1 MTTDSCAHLIL
12 DVVPEVNQFIRSE
25 MRANR
30 AKGLSVP
37 QFRAMVFLSKNSG
50 SSLSM
55 LADYLALSPAG
66 TSAIVEGLVERGFA
80 GREEASG
87 DRRMIALTLTSDGR
101 RNLDKAR
108 DAALKR
114 LASALEGLD
123 QEQSRA
129 VSEAMNILR
138 EVFSLRSDSTRR

>member
-1 MTTDSCAHLIL
+1 MTTDSCARLIL

-37 QFRAMVFLSKNSG
+37 QFRAMFFLSKNSG
-50 SSLSM
+50 ASLSM

-87 DRRMIALTLTSDGR
+87 DRRMIALSLTSEGR
-101 RNLDKAR
+101 RNLGKVR
-108 DAALKR
+108 EAALKR
-114 LASALEGLD
+114 LVAILENLD
-123 QEQSRA
+123 QEQRQA
-129 VSEAMNILR
+129 VSEAMDILR
-138 EVFSLRSDSTRR
+138 GVFAPTI

>member
-1 MTTDSCAHLIL
+1 MTTDSCARLIL
-12 DVVPEVNQFIRSE
+12 DVVPEVSQFIRSE

-55 LADYLALSPAG
+55 LADFLALSPAG

-87 DRRMIALTLTSDGR
+87 DRRMIALSLTQEGR
-101 RNLDKAR
+101 KNLDRAR

-114 LASALEGLD
+114 LAVGLEGLD
-123 QEQSRA
+123 QEQRRA
-129 VSEAMNILR
+129 VSDAMDILR
-138 EVFSLRSDSTRR
+138 GVFAPNI